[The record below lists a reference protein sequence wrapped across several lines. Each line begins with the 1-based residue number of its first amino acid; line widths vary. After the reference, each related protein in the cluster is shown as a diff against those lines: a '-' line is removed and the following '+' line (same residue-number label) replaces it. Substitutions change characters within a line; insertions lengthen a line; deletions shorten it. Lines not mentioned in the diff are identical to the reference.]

1 MDKKYKEAVD
11 LIGSYV
17 AEADEMREKQE
28 MLERAA
34 EDRER
39 EACELRER
47 LQEKE
52 MAEEGGFKEKY
63 EALFAMVEPFREQL
77 EAYEVEKTALESQGC
92 R

>member
-1 MDKKYKEAVD
+1 MD

-39 EACELRER
+39 EAGELREK

-52 MAEEGGFKEKY
+52 RAEEGGFKEKY